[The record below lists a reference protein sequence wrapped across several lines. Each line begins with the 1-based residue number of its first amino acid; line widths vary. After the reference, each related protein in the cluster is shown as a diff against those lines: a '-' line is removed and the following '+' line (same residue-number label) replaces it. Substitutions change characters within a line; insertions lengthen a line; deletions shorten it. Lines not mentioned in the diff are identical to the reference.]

1 MTRPRGFCVC
11 PPARSGP
18 GWRCACELLRGQL
31 ARRGLPF
38 GSALLVTGLANETVS
53 ACVPATIAEGVC
65 HAAILN
71 AAGEPITGAVSNSV
85 AILVKG
91 GMSSMAIVKGSK
103 VAAVVM
109 LLCAFA
115 GAGVG
120 LALGLT
126 WASDNQGRSSKVEL
140 QVPDQKDV
148 AKQPGQK
155 IEGPPALDAHGD
167 PLPPGALLRMG
178 TQRLRHGGALKSLAW
193 SPDGQTL
200 AVGSG
205 GLDFAVR
212 LWDVATGKEIRA
224 FEKQQTGFFQVAF
237 SPDGSLVASVDRRG
251 GLYLWDALTAKVRNV
266 RKLSEQ
272 ATVSFASNGK
282 SFITIDEK
290 GQACLLETA
299 TLKTLRVFSS
309 GRGLQAPQ
317 VHVAWSADGKIVAAA
332 DTSDKLRLFEVLT
345 GNVLHTLDL
354 PGPIDH
360 LSISPDNRLLAT
372 AGKDKIARLWNI
384 ADCNMPAELEG
395 HTRPIKG
402 AAWSPDSKTLAT
414 ISGDKTARL
423 WDVRTRKE
431 FLTFTHPHAAAGDQ
445 GNIQCVA
452 FSPDG
457 KLVASI
463 GIDGD
468 NAVHIRSAQTGKEV
482 INYDDHLGYIVGMAL
497 LDGGKSLLTSAAD
510 ENIRLWNLAS
520 GKAESQLHVPHTRPA
535 AIAVTPDGKLLAAG
549 ASDGGIRVLELPTGK
564 VLKQI
569 QVDESPV
576 FSVAISPDGKTL
588 ASASNNF
595 RLLIWDLASGKIIH
609 KLRHPN
615 ERVCAFAFSSDGKIL
630 CTGGG
635 KGAVRFWNVANGQ
648 EVARLAGHAGRVDG
662 VEFFAE
668 DMLLLSV
675 SNDGTAKVWDLS
687 SGKELRR
694 LKHNSMTFAAAISS
708 DGKMLATGSGDGVVR
723 LWELATGKMRATFN
737 GHRGQV
743 SAVKFAGDGKILIS
757 GCADATALC
766 WDLTGH
772 GPGKRPAVK
781 ALSKEDLQTQ
791 WENLHGRDTEL
802 AYQALKVLADH
813 PEQALVRLQMELKP
827 VASIDQKAIAKW
839 IADLDAGEFAVR
851 EKAVTE
857 LKKAGDVA
865 WPALLDIV
873 DHPPSLEAQARARQI
888 LGKQD
893 DVLLP
898 NSQRLRLVRSLELLE
913 WVKSPGTVPLL
924 QTLAM
929 GAPQSWL
936 TQEANRMLKRM
947 Q

>member
-1 MTRPRGFCVC
+1 MCAHLHAQG
-11 PPARSGP
+11 PAARH
-18 GWRCACELLRGQL
+18 RELLRGQL
-31 ARRGLPF
+31 AHRGLPF

-317 VHVAWSADGKIVAAA
+317 AHVAWSADGKIVAAA

-468 NAVHIRSAQTGKEV
+468 NAVHIWSAQTGKEV

-520 GKAESQLHVPHTRPA
+520 GKAESQLHVPHTRRSNRRDAGWQAPRRRQATAGFESWSCPRARCSSKSRWTSRRYSVWQFLPMGKPWRRQATISDCLFGTSPA
-535 AIAVTPDGKLLAAG
+535 ARLSTNSGTP
-549 ASDGGIRVLELPTGK
+549 TN
-564 VLKQI
+564 
-569 QVDESPV
+569 V
-576 FSVAISPDGKTL
+576 FARSRSVPM
-588 ASASNNF
+588 
-595 RLLIWDLASGKIIH
+595 
-609 KLRHPN
+609 
-615 ERVCAFAFSSDGKIL
+615 
-630 CTGGG
+630 
-635 KGAVRFWNVANGQ
+635 
-648 EVARLAGHAGRVDG
+648 ARYYAR
-662 VEFFAE
+662 
-668 DMLLLSV
+668 
-675 SNDGTAKVWDLS
+675 
-687 SGKELRR
+687 
-694 LKHNSMTFAAAISS
+694 AAAKERYAF
-708 DGKMLATGSGDGVVR
+708 GMWPMARRWHGLPATQDE
-723 LWELATGKMRATFN
+723 W
-737 GHRGQV
+737 
-743 SAVKFAGDGKILIS
+743 
-757 GCADATALC
+757 TA
-766 WDLTGH
+766 W
-772 GPGKRPAVK
+772 
-781 ALSKEDLQTQ
+781 S
-791 WENLHGRDTEL
+791 
-802 AYQALKVLADH
+802 
-813 PEQALVRLQMELKP
+813 
-827 VASIDQKAIAKW
+827 
-839 IADLDAGEFAVR
+839 F
-851 EKAVTE
+851 
-857 LKKAGDVA
+857 
-865 WPALLDIV
+865 
-873 DHPPSLEAQARARQI
+873 
-888 LGKQD
+888 
-893 DVLLP
+893 
-898 NSQRLRLVRSLELLE
+898 SQRICCCF
-913 WVKSPGTVPLL
+913 
-924 QTLAM
+924 Q
-929 GAPQSWL
+929 
-936 TQEANRMLKRM
+936 
-947 Q
+947 